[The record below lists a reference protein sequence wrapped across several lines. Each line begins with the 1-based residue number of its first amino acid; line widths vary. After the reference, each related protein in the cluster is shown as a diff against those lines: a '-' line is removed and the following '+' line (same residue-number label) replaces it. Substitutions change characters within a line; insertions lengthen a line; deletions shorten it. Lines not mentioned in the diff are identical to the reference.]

1 MSGNR
6 LVRRFQLSAQ
16 QDIIARRDNL
26 LSRLLRFELTRSRAY
41 QRSMSEEERKLIRRA
56 KSGDPA
62 AFAEIYDAHYPA
74 IYRYVFFRVGSEP
87 VAEDL
92 AGEVFV
98 RLVEKIDQFTY
109 RGRPLLAWLYTIA
122 RNLVADHHRHTGKA
136 TLVPLD
142 EGLVADSV
150 DPEDAAS
157 LTLSQRRLAAALQEL
172 TEEQRQVV
180 VLKFFEGLDNQT
192 VAMIVDKSVGAV
204 KSLQHRGLAA
214 LRRVFERQDE

>member
-1 MSGNR
+1 MSEEEVR
-6 LVRRFQLSAQ
+6 LVRR
-16 QDIIARRDNL
+16 ARR
-26 LSRLLRFELTRSRAY
+26 
-41 QRSMSEEERKLIRRA
+41 
-56 KSGDPA
+56 GDPA
-62 AFAEIYDAHYPA
+62 AFAEIYDRHHPA
-74 IYRYVFFRVGSEP
+74 IYRYIFFRVGSEA

-122 RNLVADHHRHTGKA
+122 RNLVADHHRRNGRA
-136 TLVPLD
+136 TIVPLD

-180 VLKFFEGLDNQT
+180 VLKFFEELDNQT

-214 LRRVFERQDE
+214 LRRVYE

>member
-1 MSGNR
+1 
-6 LVRRFQLSAQ
+6 
-16 QDIIARRDNL
+16 
-26 LSRLLRFELTRSRAY
+26 
-41 QRSMSEEERKLIRRA
+41 MSEEELKLIRQA
-56 KSGDPA
+56 KRGNPT
-62 AFAEIYDAHYPA
+62 AFAEIYDEHYPA
-74 IYRYVFFRVGSEP
+74 IYRYIFFRVGSEA

-122 RNLVADHHRHTGKA
+122 RNLVADHHRRTGRA
-136 TLVPLD
+136 TMVPLD
-142 EGLVADSV
+142 EGLVANSV
-150 DPEDAAS
+150 DPEAAAS
-157 LTLSQRRLAAALQEL
+157 LTLSQRRLAVALQEL

-214 LRRVFERQDE
+214 LRRVFEQQDG